1 MTVSS
6 NQSGSQ
12 VAVINTEHL
21 LGAAIVTA
29 GVYVL
34 AVDTSAMTNGDVL
47 ELRIKT
53 KAKAGSTL
61 RQSYFATYVHI
72 QADANKYSVPV
83 PVDVEVQFTLK
94 QTAGTGRAFDWN
106 ILAL

>member
-1 MTVSS
+1 MTVTS

-12 VAVINTEHL
+12 TATINTEHA
-21 LGAAIVTA
+21 LGSAITAA

-34 AVDTSAMTNGDVL
+34 AVDTSNMVNGDVL

-53 KAKAGSTL
+53 KVKSGSTS
-61 RQSYFATYVHI
+61 RVEYFATFAHA
-72 QADANKYSVPV
+72 QSDPNKKCIPV
-83 PVDVEVQFTLK
+83 PIDTEFVATLK
-94 QTAGTGRAFDWN
+94 QTAGTGRSFDWN